1 MIWTGW
7 NESSAAKTKINN
19 TKPRVRNINA
29 GLFLLSTSTFAAG
42 KPDVVADHM
51 SKGKPGSG
59 MALPQGVD
67 NRVAVDSND
76 DHRRQSCDSTSRLD
90 RLRGKTG
97 FRERPMHLPTRPE
110 AGATRQPA

>member
-67 NRVAVDSND
+67 NRVAADSND
-76 DHRRQSCDSTSRLD
+76 DHCQSYGSTSRLD
-90 RLRGKTG
+90 HPRGKTE
-97 FRERPMHLPTRPE
+97 FRERPMHPPTRPE